1 MRNCFYIAVLALVA
15 CGTPQERLAE
25 RALRTGAGPYHA
37 RLFATADSAYAG
49 APDDERAI
57 FNRGN
62 SNHRLGKWT
71 EAIAY
76 FRAAAGM
83 DSTEH
88 ERARIHFNLG
98 NIYMAEAMH
107 ADTVARRQS
116 EALSTMQMDGPDI
129 ATKVT
134 QYVLRDSV
142 QRDIKRLEALVDSSL
157 LAALEGYKESLRN
170 APDDDDAR
178 FNLVYVQR
186 LIAQR
191 PNPDDAGG
199 NSSDKD
205 KDKELSARAKLI
217 MERADELVEKYK
229 FREALDVLQQGL
241 KQDPSLKAKKEY
253 MDKLDV
259 VTKAASAT

>member
-1 MRNCFYIAVLALVA
+1 MYIGVLALVA
-15 CGTPQERLAE
+15 CGSEQEQLAE
-25 RALRTGAGPYHA
+25 RALRTGAGPYQE
-37 RLFATADSAYAG
+37 RRFATADSAYAE
-49 APDDERAI
+49 APNDERAV

-62 SNHRLGKWT
+62 TQLGLRNWT
-71 EAIAY
+71 EAITH
-76 FRAAAGM
+76 FRAAAAM

-88 ERARIHFNLG
+88 ERARVHYNLG
-98 NIYMAEAMH
+98 SSYLAQAMY
-107 ADTVARRQS
+107 ADTLAKRQN
-116 EALSTMQMDGPDI
+116 EQLSTMQVDGPDI
-129 ATKVT
+129 ASKVS

-142 QRDIKRLEALVDSSL
+142 QRDVKRLEALVDSSL
-157 LAALEGYKESLRN
+157 LAAMEGYKESLRS
-170 APDDDDAR
+170 APGDDDAR
-178 FNLVYVQR
+178 YNLVFVQR

-191 PNPDDAGG
+191 PKPGDADGNGG
-199 NSSDKD
+199 DKD

-217 MERADELVEKYK
+217 MERADELVEQYK

>member
-1 MRNCFYIAVLALVA
+1 MYIAVLALVA
-15 CGTPQERLAE
+15 CGSEQERLAE

-37 RLFATADSAYAG
+37 RLFAAADSAYAE

-62 SNHRLGKWT
+62 SNHRLGNWT

-76 FRAAAGM
+76 FKAAAGM
-83 DSTEH
+83 DSTQG
-88 ERARIHFNLG
+88 ERARVHFNLG
-98 NIYMAEAMH
+98 NSYLGEAMH
-107 ADTVARRQS
+107 ADTLAKRQN
-116 EALSTMQMDGPDI
+116 EQLATMQVDGPDI
-129 ATKVT
+129 ATKVA

-142 QRDIKRLEALVDSSL
+142 QRDIKRLETLVDSSL

-170 APDDDDAR
+170 APGDNDAR
-178 FNLVYVQR
+178 YNLVYVQR
-186 LIAQR
+186 LIEQR
-191 PNPDDAGG
+191 PKDGDADGNGG
-199 NSSDKD
+199 DKD